1 MPSCSHILSGGF
13 MLFKSLFVSKEF
25 VMLRTTPKRLTACLL
40 TALLVLSFAFVAA
53 AQFGPLTSHASAHS
67 TVVAT
72 DVEDNDLPGSYV
84 NNKIQLHPSSHAHG
98 SIPLTIT
105 GDGLTPGD
113 HLVLGTDMSIRCSSD
128 GGISGTTE
136 TVDSF
141 GDISDGT
148 FTIFCARASTYL
160 VVAIDITNNKVYNAI
175 LPLT

>member
-1 MPSCSHILSGGF
+1 
-13 MLFKSLFVSKEF
+13 
-25 VMLRTTPKRLTACLL
+25 MLRTTPKRLIACLL
-40 TALLVLSFAFVAA
+40 TALLALSLIFVTA
-53 AQFGPLTSHASAHS
+53 AQFGALTSHASAHS
-67 TVVAT
+67 TVVST

-84 NNKIQLHPSSHAHG
+84 DHKIHLHPSSHAHG

-141 GDISDGT
+141 GDVSDGT
-148 FTIFCARASTYL
+148 FTIFCAKASTYV
-160 VVAIDITNNKVYNAI
+160 VVAIDTTNNKVYNAV
-175 LPLT
+175 LTLT